1 MVTVGTSVT
10 SPWPLF
16 FPDFI
21 VEPDVSG
28 DDIRHRVIFALG
40 SVDLDFAHFQAV
52 AVNTQAMVRLRH
64 GTGRK
69 TDDNKTGFGIDQSH
83 PARRPQIGLDDGFG
97 LLAPGRRDGIGRR
110 LVMNATGQQQ
120 GRA

>member
-1 MVTVGTSVT
+1 MAVVTNDIQH
-10 SPWPLF
+10 LF

-21 VEPDVSG
+21 VELDVSG
-28 DDIRHRVIFALG
+28 GYIRHRIIFALG
-40 SVDLDFAHFQAV
+40 SGDLDFAHFQAV

-69 TDDNKTGFGIDQSH
+69 TDDHKTGFGIDHCH

-97 LLAPGRRDGIGRR
+97 LLAPDRRGGIGRW

-120 GRA
+120 GRAQ